1 MQLLPVGIALLL
13 EYLAVLL
20 VALVAFFFFRE
31 KVKARLWAAIGL
43 VLVGLAVV
51 AQVWASTLDA
61 LVADPPAAPAPGAD
75 VAMANHEA
83 VTMVRRLIAEELT
96 ERQSTALTAILNG
109 VPMDD
114 VARHLD
120 TNRNALYKLLHDARL
135 RLRKAFE
142 ARGLPPDDLLDDAT

>member
-1 MQLLPVGIALLL
+1 
-13 EYLAVLL
+13 
-20 VALVAFFFFRE
+20 
-31 KVKARLWAAIGL
+31 
-43 VLVGLAVV
+43 
-51 AQVWASTLDA
+51 
-61 LVADPPAAPAPGAD
+61 
-75 VAMANHEA
+75 MANHEA

-142 ARGLPPDDLLDDAT
+142 ARGLTPDDLLDDAT